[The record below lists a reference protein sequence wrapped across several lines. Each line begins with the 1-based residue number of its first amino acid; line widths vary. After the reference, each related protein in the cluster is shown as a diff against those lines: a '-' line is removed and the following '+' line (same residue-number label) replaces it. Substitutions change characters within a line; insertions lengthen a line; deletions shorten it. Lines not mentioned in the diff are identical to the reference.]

1 MRAGEIRNR
10 SVLVMGLGRFG
21 GGTGVSRWLCAQGA
35 RVTVTDLADADAL
48 ADSVGQLADCD
59 VALHLG
65 EHQERDLDTAD
76 LVVVNPAVDRRK
88 SPFFARIIE
97 RGIPWTTEINLFLER
112 CPGRVI
118 GITGTAGKS
127 TTCALLNEVLKASA
141 TRVWFGGN
149 VGRSLLADLPQV
161 RPDDLVILELS
172 SFQLDTVSR
181 IKPSVDTA
189 VITNAWP
196 NHLDRHGDFESYLA
210 AKLNLFRFQQA
221 GCTAVVGPGDEA
233 LHRAVEEIAG
243 RTGATVV
250 LVREP
255 REPYELRMPGQHNQA
270 NAACA
275 ATVSALLGVE
285 ESAARARMAAF
296 GGLPHRL
303 EHLGRFAG
311 VDYYNDSKA
320 TTPSGVATTL
330 GSLDRPAII
339 IAGGQDRGDDL
350 EPLVEAVNKRAKAFV
365 CTGPSARRLADAV
378 ISARRDTEAPTVE
391 VATDLADAVQLAR
404 QHAAPGDAILLSPG
418 APSYGQFVNYE
429 QRGEEF
435 RRLVGALSSRQ

>member
-1 MRAGEIRNR
+1 MSGAEIRNR

-21 GGTGVSRWLCAQGA
+21 GGIGVSRWLCAQGA
-35 RVTVTDLADADAL
+35 GVTVTDLADADAL
-48 ADSVGQLADCD
+48 ADSVDQLADCD

-65 EHQERDLDTAD
+65 GHEERDLDAAD

-88 SPFFARIIE
+88 SLFFARIVE

-118 GITGTAGKS
+118 GVTGTAGKS
-127 TTCALLNEVLKASA
+127 TTCALLNGVLKASA
-141 TRVWFGGN
+141 TRIWFGGN
-149 VGRSLLADLPQV
+149 VGRSLLADLPQI
-161 RPDDLVILELS
+161 RPGDPVILELS
-172 SFQLDTVSR
+172 SFQLETISQIR
-181 IKPSVDTA
+181 PSVDTA
-189 VITNAWP
+189 VITNVWP
-196 NHLDRHGDFESYLA
+196 NHLDRHGGFDSYLA

-233 LHRAVEEIAG
+233 LRRAVDEIAR

-250 LVREP
+250 LVQEP
-255 REPYELRMPGQHNQA
+255 CEPYELRMPGQHNQV

-275 ATVSALLGVE
+275 ATVGALLGVE

-296 GGLPHRL
+296 GGLPHRV

-330 GSLDRPAII
+330 GSLDRPTIV

-350 EPLVEAVNKRAKAFV
+350 GPLVEAVTRRAKALV
-365 CTGPSARRLADAV
+365 CTGQSARRLADAV
-378 ISARRDTEAPTVE
+378 LVARRVAEAPTVE
-391 VATDLADAVQLAR
+391 VTADLADAVQLAR
-404 QHAAPGDAILLSPG
+404 RHAASGDVILLSPG
-418 APSYGQFVNYE
+418 APSYGQFANYE